1 MITSKSTIR
10 VRYDEVDQMG
20 YVYHGNYAK
29 YYHVARTDLL
39 HKLGVSDKE
48 LENEGLILPVIEM
61 KSRFIKPIFYDDTII
76 ILASLIEK
84 PRSRMKFSYKIF
96 NKENEIVNEAS
107 TTLVFMEEKNRR
119 LIRIPDTI
127 SKKYDLFTQLI
138 KQ

>member
-76 ILASLIEK
+76 IHASLIEK